1 MPVTGHPG
9 GTRRRIEGWTV
20 DDLQDQG
27 GGTGAGRSSGRTA
40 GHYRLVRSLGR
51 GGFGEVFLGEAPDGS
66 RAAVKMLHASWA
78 TDPEMRRRFTT
89 EVEQA
94 RRVSGFCIAAI
105 LDADPDAEEPWIA
118 TEFIDG
124 PTLQAAVAHE
134 GPRGGVELQR
144 LAISTAT
151 ALAAIHA
158 AGVVHRDL
166 KPDNIMLAPDGP
178 RVIDFGIARA
188 VEATSVTASGVV
200 GTIGYMAPEQLEGAR
215 LTSAVDVFSW
225 GSVMVYAATGKEA
238 FPGPTQA
245 ARIARILGGQPDV
258 GALREPLAGIVRS
271 CLDKDPDRRPDA
283 TTLLNRLISAPANGG
298 PVPTGVAGP
307 HGAPAVGG
315 TRAAPD
321 ESTRVG
327 WAGAGGAGDT
337 PPQTDPTRVAPQVP
351 VDPTRAY
358 TRMAPDAARP
368 HAAGLAPPPAVPF
381 ATGHV
386 SGAHGPPPYPTPG
399 TPSPP
404 HHPPPYHQGPV
415 TGTSGAFAP
424 VPHREGGVPPYHF
437 HGVRFTDPRDL
448 AEAMQQNWGPAV
460 QVFQDPARRAAL
472 GAWLVDDLGD
482 TTLDRSLFRGHLD
495 NDANLA
501 LASFIA
507 QLRPDLPPVFR
518 GRGATVAELG
528 EVFTDPRPLLTG
540 APLANEMVLMAR
552 PSVLRILGSHHGN
565 DSAELARLADQLD
578 EAERAGNAFHDRL
591 TSELEGWRATRVSVS
606 AALILAFLLH
616 PERLVPPGDGGDRGV
631 GEWVDILWGR
641 VQNAPAPADAGY
653 AAVVYGA
660 LPTLRALS
668 EQRRHWEGRH
678 STVSAQHEGL
688 RRKVDLQEKLALTLR
703 LCRLAI
709 LGLPAGLV
717 MELASVSDTV
727 TGLLVVLGLLG
738 LVGAIGTGLAV
749 RVVSGGPA
757 RRHQRYQELNG
768 VAAQLPQLTAGVTRI
783 NADLAK
789 ARAICGV

>member
-1 MPVTGHPG
+1 M
-9 GTRRRIEGWTV
+9 
-20 DDLQDQG
+20 DDLQNQAG
-27 GGTGAGRSSGRTA
+27 GAGAGRSSGRTV

-66 RAAVKMLHASWA
+66 RAAVKVLHATWA
-78 TDPEMRRRFTT
+78 GDPEMRRRFTT

-105 LDADPDAEEPWIA
+105 LDADPEAAEPWIA

-124 PTLQAAVAHE
+124 PTLQAAVAHD
-134 GPRGGVELQR
+134 GPRTGVELHR

-166 KPDNIMLAPDGP
+166 KPDNIMLAADGP

-188 VEATSVTASGVV
+188 VETTSVTASGVV

-215 LTSAVDVFSW
+215 LTSAVDIFSW

-238 FPGPTQA
+238 FHGPTQA
-245 ARIARILGGQPDV
+245 SRIARILGGEPDL
-258 GALREPLAGIVRS
+258 GPLGEPLAGIVRS

-283 TTLLNRLISAPANGG
+283 ATLLNRLISAPANGG
-298 PVPTGVAGP
+298 PAPGTGA
-307 HGAPAVGG
+307 HGAFPATGRPEAAPDGG
-315 TRAAPD
+315 TRVGV
-321 ESTRVG
+321 ERTRI
-327 WAGAGGAGDT
+327 AGDA
-337 PPQTDPTRVAPQVP
+337 PPQVDPTRVAPQAP

-358 TRMAPDAARP
+358 TRSAPDAARA
-368 HAAGLAPPPAVPF
+368 HAAGHAPPAP
-381 ATGHV
+381 GHA
-386 SGAHGPPPYPTPG
+386 SGVRGGPPPYTAPG
-399 TPSPP
+399 TPT
-404 HHPPPYHQGPV
+404 PPPYPPPFHPGPR
-415 TGTSGAFAP
+415 TGAP
-424 VPHREGGVPPYHF
+424 GLPAPSTYREGGVPPYHF

-448 AEAMQQNWGPAV
+448 AEAMQQNWGSAV
-460 QVFQDPARRAAL
+460 QVFQDPAQRAAL

-482 TTLDRSLFRGHLD
+482 TVLDRSLFRGHVN

-528 EVFTDPRPLLTG
+528 ELFTDPRPLLTG
-540 APLANEMVLMAR
+540 APLANEMVLLAR
-552 PSVLRILGSHHGN
+552 PGVLRILGAHHGD
-565 DSAELARLADQLD
+565 DSGELTRLADRLD
-578 EAERAGNAFHDRL
+578 EAERAGNAFHDQL
-591 TSELEGWRATRVSVS
+591 TSELEGWRTARVSVS

-631 GEWVDILWGR
+631 GEWIDILWGR
-641 VQNAPAPADAGY
+641 VRNAPAPADAGC

-660 LPTLRALS
+660 LPTLRALA
-668 EQRRHWEGRH
+668 EQRRHWEDRH
-678 STVSAQHEGL
+678 GTVGARHEAL
-688 RRKVDLQEKLALTLR
+688 RRKVDLQEKLVLALR
-703 LCRLAI
+703 VCRFAV
-709 LGLPAGLV
+709 LGLPAGIV
-717 MELASVSDTV
+717 MGLASADGTL
-727 TGLLVVLGLLG
+727 TGLLVVVGVMG
-738 LVGAIGTGLAV
+738 VAGVVGAGTAV

-768 VAAQLPQLTAGVTRI
+768 VAAQLPQLTTGVTRI
-783 NADLAK
+783 NGDLRK